1 MIVKGLERY
10 RQKYYNGDVTK
21 SVIWLTILTAR
32 TFTEM
37 YDLVSKVLDKNEVQR
52 LMEAVVDMCRDG
64 FILHEWQKDKMDA
77 LVKYNEIE
85 NATNEGKA
93 LGIAEG
99 KTLGIAEGKTLG
111 IAEGIKQNK
120 FEIAKNMLKK
130 NMSLEDISEITG
142 LTINDNKNIE

>member
-1 MIVKGLERY
+1 M
-10 RQKYYNGDVTK
+10 
-21 SVIWLTILTAR
+21 
-32 TFTEM
+32 
-37 YDLVSKVLDKNEVQR
+37 
-52 LMEAVVDMCRDG
+52 
-64 FILHEWQKDKMDA
+64 HKMDA

-93 LGIAEG
+93 
-99 KTLGIAEGKTLG
+99 LGIAEGKTLG

-142 LTINDNKNIE
+142 LTIYDIKKIKNKEV

>member
-1 MIVKGLERY
+1 
-10 RQKYYNGDVTK
+10 
-21 SVIWLTILTAR
+21 
-32 TFTEM
+32 M

-99 KTLGIAEGKTLG
+99 
-111 IAEGIKQNK
+111 IKQNK
-120 FEIAKNMLKK
+120 FEIAKNMLKEK
-130 NMSLEDISEITG
+130 IDINTISKVTG
-142 LTINDNKNIE
+142 LTINDIKNIE

>member
-1 MIVKGLERY
+1 
-10 RQKYYNGDVTK
+10 
-21 SVIWLTILTAR
+21 
-32 TFTEM
+32 
-37 YDLVSKVLDKNEVQR
+37 
-52 LMEAVVDMCRDG
+52 MCRDG

-142 LTINDNKNIE
+142 LTIYDIKKIKNKEVWFYLFVFTFLFISFIFGCDIKNLISGFLFKIFSNFCILFLSLLLFIIL

>member
-1 MIVKGLERY
+1 
-10 RQKYYNGDVTK
+10 
-21 SVIWLTILTAR
+21 
-32 TFTEM
+32 
-37 YDLVSKVLDKNEVQR
+37 
-52 LMEAVVDMCRDG
+52 MCRDG

-142 LTINDNKNIE
+142 LTIYDIKKIKNKEV